1 MKLSNPDASK
11 VRRACVVLQLQD
23 PVHPQDSGWKPG
35 KFQKKENIELDMEKL
50 LITVEHSVGLHAR
63 PAAQFVQTAN
73 GYQSEITVKNQTSG
87 TDPVNA
93 KSILSVLTLGV
104 HKDYEIEIVAEGEDE
119 LEAIAALKVLIEANF
134 GEE

>member
-1 MKLSNPDASK
+1 
-11 VRRACVVLQLQD
+11 
-23 PVHPQDSGWKPG
+23 
-35 KFQKKENIELDMEKL
+35 MEKL

-73 GYQSEITVKNQTSG
+73 SFESDITIKNQTSD

-104 HKDYEIEIVAEGEDE
+104 HQGYEIEIVTEGEDE
-119 LEAIAALKVLIEANF
+119 KEALAALKVLIDDNF
-134 GEE
+134 GEEQRPLRSKT